1 MLQHN
6 DQDKT
11 VVQGKIEDAMSE
23 HKGPAV
29 MIMVKIK
36 ISNQTLLEISHHP
49 QGKYTKAFESKH
61 SKHLEHIK
69 IVITVKIKMERP
81 NPFQDQ
87 ITK

>member
-29 MIMVKIK
+29 MIMAKNK
-36 ISNQTLLEISHHP
+36 
-49 QGKYTKAFESKH
+49 
-61 SKHLEHIK
+61 
-69 IVITVKIKMERP
+69 
-81 NPFQDQ
+81 D
-87 ITK
+87 